1 MEITFLPIDVVQVR
15 ESHPGNHVNS
25 HVHKFYPFISLIDK
39 DAEDWKAKFSQ
50 PSQTPALRIYSI
62 KRRGNEEGGIG
73 FLDALQ

>member
-39 DAEDWKAKFSQ
+39 DAED
-50 PSQTPALRIYSI
+50 
-62 KRRGNEEGGIG
+62 
-73 FLDALQ
+73 